1 MLRSGAQVIP
11 LFSYLADHVKEGNT
25 ATLASPR
32 DPLSLLDM
40 ANEYVVEYTQMGA
53 QDPQQAAQ
61 EASRVK
67 RAEYLTEY
75 QVLLQR
81 KQVKAA
87 AEEAAR
93 VKAAEEANMPKWQ
106 LLPKIP

>member
-40 ANEYVVEYTQMGA
+40 ANEYVVEYTQI

-61 EASRVK
+61 EAARVK

-93 VKAAEEANMPKWQ
+93 VKAVEEANMPKRQ

>member
-1 MLRSGAQVIP
+1 M
-11 LFSYLADHVKEGNT
+11 
-25 ATLASPR
+25 
-32 DPLSLLDM
+32 LDM

-61 EASRVK
+61 EAARVK

-93 VKAAEEANMPKWQ
+93 VKAVEEANMPKRQ

>member
-1 MLRSGAQVIP
+1 M
-11 LFSYLADHVKEGNT
+11 
-25 ATLASPR
+25 
-32 DPLSLLDM
+32 LDM

-93 VKAAEEANMPKWQ
+93 VKAVEEANMPKRQ

>member
-81 KQVKAA
+81 KQVKA
-87 AEEAAR
+87 EEAAR

>member
-40 ANEYVVEYTQMGA
+40 ANEYVVEYTQI

-61 EASRVK
+61 EAARVK

-81 KQVKAA
+81 KQVK

>member
-11 LFSYLADHVKEGNT
+11 LFSYRADHVKEGNT

-32 DPLSLLDM
+32 SLLDM

-81 KQVKAA
+81 KQVKA
-87 AEEAAR
+87 EEAAR